1 MASTFTP
8 YWGLEKPE
16 VGSSRDTWGTRLNT
30 DLDIIDAVMGAAM
43 PIGALL
49 DFAGASAPAG
59 WLLCDGVAYQI
70 ASFPKLFAV
79 IGTRYG
85 GDGVTTFCVPDLR
98 GRVAAGVGT
107 TTDTGGVVGGFSL
120 AQQTGYFQW
129 TLTATYM
136 PAVAITIDAVADH
149 AHTGYTD
156 VQGLH
161 AHNGSTDGQGDHTHT
176 YGGMFAS
183 GPVSIGSGPFAAGG
197 NQNTGAAGFH
207 AHNLTTTADGSHQHN
222 IQTYAAG
229 GHTHTGRLA
238 GGGAA
243 FPLYGPR
250 LGVTKIIF
258 VGPPSMTL
266 AQAQTPAPLR
276 LMRSPMRG
284 MH

>member
-16 VGSSRDTWGTRLNT
+16 VGSSRDTWGTRLNA
-30 DLDIIDAVMGAAM
+30 DLDTIDTVLGAAM

-49 DFAGASAPAG
+49 DFAGAAAPMG
-59 WLLCDGVAYQI
+59 WLLCDGAAYEI

-85 GDGVTTFCVPDLR
+85 GDGVTSFCVPDLR

-107 TTDTGGVVGGFSL
+107 ATDTGGVVGGYVL
-120 AQQTGYFQW
+120 AQSTGWFSI
-129 TLTATYM
+129 TLGTPNL
-136 PAVAITIDAVADH
+136 PAAPIAIDAVADH

-161 AHNGSTDGQGDHTHT
+161 AHNGATDGQGDHTHT
-176 YGGMFAS
+176 YAGMFVP
-183 GPVSIGSGPFAAGG
+183 GPVAIGSGPFPAGG
-197 NQNTGAAGFH
+197 NQATGAAGNH
-207 AHNLTTTADGSHQHN
+207 AHNLTTTNDGAHQHN
-222 IQTYAAG
+222 IQTYGGG
-229 GHTHTGRLA
+229 GHTHTGRL
-238 GGGAA
+238 GGSSAP
-243 FPLYGPR
+243 FPTTSPR
-250 LGVTKIIF
+250 LAVTKIIF

-266 AQAQTPAPLR
+266 MQQEGPAPSR
-276 LMRSPMRG
+276 LLRSPMRG